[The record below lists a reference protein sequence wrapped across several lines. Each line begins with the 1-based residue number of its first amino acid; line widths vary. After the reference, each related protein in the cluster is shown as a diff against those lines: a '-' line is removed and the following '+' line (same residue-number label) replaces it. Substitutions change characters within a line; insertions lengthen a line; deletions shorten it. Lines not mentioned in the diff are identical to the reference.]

1 MKNAF
6 TFFISMFTLMSF
18 GITQNSIQKAI
29 ENFAKEEQLQY
40 GEVGFAVVDMQTGK
54 LLAHYNANK
63 SLVPASTLKAIT
75 TLTALQIL
83 SPDFR
88 FKTELQYDGTLDAN
102 GVLKGN
108 LYIKG
113 YGDPTLGSD
122 KMDNTLPLATLM
134 QSWVEVIKKAGI
146 RQIEG
151 KIVGDAS
158 YFKGDIAGDTWQ
170 WYDLGNYYAA
180 GTWALNIHEN
190 YYYLHFQQVEQL
202 GATPPIAKIEP
213 VLPNLYLINE
223 LQSAEKGSGDN
234 AYIYGGPYA
243 YTRFIRGT
251 IPIGNQQFTI
261 KGAMPDA
268 PFFAAHSLLYALEK
282 NGIKT
287 AKQATTQLELSA
299 KENNRIRTTFYT
311 HYSPPL
317 VQIAQRANYES
328 VNLYCESLIRAL
340 GAQENA
346 ANSLS
351 SGIERIKDYWKNKGL
366 NIDGWFLMDGSGLSA
381 RNGITALQMAKILQ
395 LGATERESFKAFYS
409 TIPVGGKSGTVQS
422 LFQNTAAAGNIRLKS
437 GSIERVRAYTGY
449 ARTKDGGILAFSF
462 LVNNYTGSGRTL
474 RNKMEQVMVK
484 LCE

>member
-1 MKNAF
+1 MKNASVF
-6 TFFISMFTLMSF
+6 LIFMLILIQF
-18 GITQNSIQKAI
+18 GITQNNIQKAI
-29 ENFAKEEQLQY
+29 ENLAKEEQLLY
-40 GEVGFAVVDMQTGK
+40 GEVGFAVVDMQTGNVV
-54 LLAHYNANK
+54 ANYNANK
-63 SLVPASTLKAIT
+63 SLIPASTLKAIT

-83 SPDFR
+83 GTDFR
-88 FKTELQYDGTLDAN
+88 FKTELQYDGTIDAN
-102 GVLKGN
+102 GILKGN

-113 YGDPTLGSD
+113 YGDPALGSD
-122 KMDNTLPLATLM
+122 KMDNTLPLAALLK
-134 QSWVEVIKKAGI
+134 SWVEAIKKAGI
-146 RQIEG
+146 RQIDG

-170 WYDLGNYYAA
+170 WYDLGNYYAT
-180 GTWALNIHEN
+180 GTWGLNVHEN

-223 LQSAEKGSGDN
+223 VQSAEKGSGDN

-243 YTRFIRGT
+243 YTRIIRGT
-251 IPIGNQQFTI
+251 IPVGNQQFTI
-261 KGAMPDA
+261 RGSIPDP
-268 PFFAAHSLLYALEK
+268 PFFIAHSLLYALEE
-282 NGIKT
+282 NNIKT
-287 AKQATTQLELSA
+287 TKQATTQFELNS
-299 KENNRIRTTFYT
+299 NNARTTFYT

-317 VQIAQRANYES
+317 VEIAQRANYES
-328 VNLYCESLIRAL
+328 INLYCESLIRVL
-340 GAQENA
+340 GAQRSESNTLKEGV
-346 ANSLS
+346 NV
-351 SGIERIKDYWKNKGL
+351 IKDYWKNKGL
-366 NIDGWFLMDGSGLSA
+366 NTDGWFLMDGSGLSS

-395 LGATERESFKAFYS
+395 LGATERESFKAFYG
-409 TIPVGGKSGTVQS
+409 TLPVGGKSGTVQS

-449 ARTKDGGILAFSF
+449 ARTKDGRMLAFSF